1 MKQHTLAIK
10 HKLREMRGAPQE
22 RVIKDL
28 NPINRGWSQY
38 YSSVVSC
45 KISVVSCKI
54 FSSLDNIMHRK
65 L

>member
-38 YSSVVSC
+38 YS
-45 KISVVSCKI
+45 VVSCKI